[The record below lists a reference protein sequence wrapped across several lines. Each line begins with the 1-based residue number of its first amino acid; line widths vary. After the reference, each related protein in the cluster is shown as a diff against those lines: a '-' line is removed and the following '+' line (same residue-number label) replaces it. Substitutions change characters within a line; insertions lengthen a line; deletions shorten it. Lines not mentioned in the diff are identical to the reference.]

1 MEHLVNEPDRRR
13 FLGRLVREVSR
24 AELMAIEHAAREVRR
39 IGESAP
45 PAVALRA
52 IAAHAEA
59 MKPRFAS
66 IVSGY
71 DLPTI
76 RGGIG
81 GTLAALRDLFI
92 DRIVQSERAYRIAL
106 LDLRQGLDVVKLLR
120 EAARG
125 DELLGVIRWCD
136 DWLSARRT
144 LVAHAERELA
154 WFSVIPS
161 LGGAAAAP
169 PEPASSEAEP
179 RGGGPTTSGDRPTSH
194 DQR

>member
-1 MEHLVNEPDRRR
+1 MYEPERRR

-24 AELMAIEHAAREVRR
+24 AELMAAEHAAREARH
-39 IGESAP
+39 IGEHALP
-45 PAVALRA
+45 VIALRA
-52 IAAHAEA
+52 VAAHAEA
-59 MKPRFAS
+59 MKPRFTT

-71 DLPTI
+71 DLPAI

-81 GTLAALRDLFI
+81 AALAALRDLFV
-92 DRIVQSERAYRIAL
+92 DRIVQAERAYRIAL
-106 LDLRQGLDVVKLLR
+106 VDLRQGVDIVKLLR

-125 DELLGVIRWCD
+125 DELLGIIRWCD

-154 WFSVIPS
+154 WFSAIPAHAS
-161 LGGAAAAP
+161 AAAQ
-169 PEPASSEAEP
+169 PEPPANTAETAETHNRAQP
-179 RGGGPTTSGDRPTSH
+179 PSGDRPTSH

>member
-24 AELMAIEHAAREVRR
+24 AELLAIEHAAREARR
-39 IGESAP
+39 IGDNALP
-45 PAVALRA
+45 VVALRA

-59 MKPRFAS
+59 MKPRFTA

-71 DLPTI
+71 DLPMV

-81 GTLAALRDLFI
+81 AALSALRDLFV
-92 DRIVQSERAYRIAL
+92 DRIVQAERAYRIAL
-106 LDLRQGLDVVKLLR
+106 LDLRQGLDVVKLLC

-125 DELLGVIRWCD
+125 DELLGIIRWCD

-154 WFSVIPS
+154 WFSAIPAHAS
-161 LGGAAAAP
+161 VVAQPDPSSSNAETRGGA
-169 PEPASSEAEP
+169 
-179 RGGGPTTSGDRPTSH
+179 PTTSGDRPTSH
-194 DQR
+194 DQW